1 MQNQDAPQRRLS
13 TFDLVCLVFG
23 TVVGAGIFKAPSIVA
38 AMSGS
43 GLEFLLAWLLGGLI
57 SVAGAL
63 CYAELATA
71 YPSAGGEYHFLSRS
85 FGKNMAF
92 FYVWAR
98 ATVIV
103 TGSMAILAI
112 TLGDYMAA
120 IWPLGPYANFIW
132 AVGVIVVLSIINLI
146 GIHQSTFTQN
156 TFTIIEF
163 FGIVA
168 VIVAGF
174 YATSNT
180 PSWDL
185 LTQKTGETNYGLAM
199 VFVLLTFG
207 GWNEVAYASAE
218 ARDEK
223 RGIWRALAL
232 GLGAVTIMYL
242 LANVAYLKA
251 LGLNGIANSSAA
263 AYDVFILAFGK
274 GSAVV
279 FGLIVIFACLNSIN
293 ATIIFGAR
301 SNYAM
306 GSDYLVF
313 SWLGKWH
320 SSGNPRNSIIVQAGI
335 ACGLILFAAATSQG
349 FKALVEFTAPVF
361 WFFVLLVGVSLIL
374 QRVRDPDTR
383 RPFKVPF
390 YPILPLIFIGSTAWL
405 LWSSLMYTGTGA
417 WISLVVLIS
426 GGIPLL
432 LNRRYARNQQS
443 ATEVS
448 ATTR

>member
-43 GLEFLLAWLLGGLI
+43 GAEFLLAWVAGGLI

-63 CYAELATA
+63 CYAELSTA

-85 FGKNMAF
+85 FGKNLAF

-103 TGSMAILAI
+103 TGCMAILAI

-132 AVGVIVVLSIINLI
+132 AVGVIAVLSLINLI

-163 FGIVA
+163 LGIVA
-168 VIVAGF
+168 VIIAGF
-174 YATSNT
+174 YASGSA
-180 PSWDL
+180 PSWDV
-185 LTQKTGETNYGLAM
+185 LTQKTGDTNFGLAM

-223 RGIWRALAL
+223 RGISRALAL

-242 LANVAYLKA
+242 LANFAYLKA
-251 LGLNGIANSSAA
+251 LGLSGIANSQAA

-274 GSAVV
+274 GSAMV
-279 FGLIVIFACLNSIN
+279 FGLIVIFSCLNSIN

-306 GSDYLVF
+306 GNDYRVF

-320 SSGNPRNSIIVQAGI
+320 SSGNPRNSIIVQAAI
-335 ACGLILFAAATSQG
+335 ASGLIVFAAITSQG

-374 QRVRDPDTR
+374 QRVRDPDAV
-383 RPFKVPF
+383 RPFKVPL
-390 YPILPLIFIGSTAWL
+390 YPVLPMVFIGSTAWL
-405 LWSSLMYTGTGA
+405 LWSSLMYSGAGA
-417 WISLVVLIS
+417 WISVAVLLS
-426 GGIPLL
+426 GCVPLL
-432 LNRRYARNQQS
+432 LNRRFAIAQRP
-443 ATEVS
+443 
-448 ATTR
+448 TTSP

>member
-43 GLEFLLAWLLGGLI
+43 GAEFLFAWVAGGLI

-63 CYAELATA
+63 CYAELSTA

-85 FGKNMAF
+85 FGKNLAF

-103 TGSMAILAI
+103 TGCMAILAI

-132 AVGVIVVLSIINLI
+132 AVGVIAVLSLINLI

-163 FGIVA
+163 LGIVA
-168 VIVAGF
+168 VIIAGF
-174 YATSNT
+174 YASGSA
-180 PSWDL
+180 PSWDV
-185 LTQKTGETNYGLAM
+185 LTQKTGDTNFGLAM

-223 RGIWRALAL
+223 RGISRALAL

-242 LANVAYLKA
+242 LANFAYLKA
-251 LGLNGIANSSAA
+251 LGLSGIANSQAA

-274 GSAVV
+274 GSAMV
-279 FGLIVIFACLNSIN
+279 FGLIVIFSCLNSIN

-306 GSDYLVF
+306 GNDYRVF

-320 SSGNPRNSIIVQAGI
+320 SSGNPRNSIIVQAAI
-335 ACGLILFAAATSQG
+335 ASGLIVFAAITSQG

-374 QRVRDPDTR
+374 QRVRDPDAV
-383 RPFKVPF
+383 RPFKVPL
-390 YPILPLIFIGSTAWL
+390 YPVLPMVFIGSTAWL
-405 LWSSLMYTGTGA
+405 LWSSLMYSGAGA
-417 WISLVVLIS
+417 WISVAVLLS
-426 GGIPLL
+426 GCVPLL
-432 LNRRYARNQQS
+432 LNRRFAIAQRP
-443 ATEVS
+443 
-448 ATTR
+448 TTSP

>member
-1 MQNQDAPQRRLS
+1 MHNHDAPQRRLS
-13 TFDLVCLVFG
+13 TFSLVCLVFG

-38 AMSGS
+38 AQSGS
-43 GLEFLLAWLLGGLI
+43 GAEFLLAWLIGGLI

-63 CYAELATA
+63 CYAELSTT

-85 FGKNMAF
+85 FGKNLSF

-120 IWPLGPYANFIW
+120 IWPLGPYSSFIW
-132 AVGVIVVLSIINLI
+132 AAGVIVILSLVNLI

-156 TFTIIEF
+156 TFTILEF
-163 FGIVA
+163 LGILA

-174 YATSNT
+174 YAGNAT
-180 PSWDL
+180 PSLDL
-185 LTQKTGETNYGLAM
+185 LTQKTGDTNYGLAM

-223 RGIWRALAL
+223 RGIWRALSL

-251 LGLNGIANSSAA
+251 LGLNGIANSPAA

-274 GSAVV
+274 GSAMV
-279 FGLIVIFACLNSIN
+279 FGMIVIFSCLNSIN

-306 GSDYLVF
+306 GNDYRVF

-320 SSGNPRNSIIVQAGI
+320 SSGNPRNSIILQAGI
-335 ACGLILFAAATSQG
+335 ACSLIVFAAMTSQG

-374 QRVRDPDTR
+374 QRVRDPNTE

-390 YPILPLIFIGSTAWL
+390 YPVLPLVFIGSTAWL
-405 LWSSLMYTGTGA
+405 LWSSLVYTGAGA
-417 WISLVVLIS
+417 WISLVVLLS
-426 GGIPLL
+426 GCIPLL
-432 LNRRYARNQQS
+432 LNRRHTLTPMPES
-443 ATEVS
+443 VT
-448 ATTR
+448 